1 MYVLWYFQR
10 HAMQKN
16 ATSVCLLVYEDFC
29 NDVDKTITPYI
40 FICDSIT
47 SSYII
52 LLHKS
57 LYMTRQ

>member
-1 MYVLWYFQR
+1 MIFPTSCNV
-10 HAMQKN
+10 KN
-16 ATSVCLLVYEDFC
+16 ATSVFLLVYEDFC
-29 NDVDKTITPYI
+29 NDIDKTITPYI

-57 LYMTRQ
+57 VYMTRQ